1 LLSDKA
7 TRSEVAVS
15 LLAVLELIKRR
26 EVSAVQETLFGPIV
40 IVGATAKEVVED
52 IAAGDEVLEFEDF

>member
-1 LLSDKA
+1 MAFEELLSEKA

-26 EVSAVQETLFGPIV
+26 EVSAVQEAMFGPIA
-40 IVGATAKEVVED
+40 IIGAADAEAEQED
-52 IAAGDEVLEFEDF
+52 LPGSQ